1 MRAMFMDGLV
11 DGDGSRDRENVYAND
26 SSETRAG
33 ITRTRVRIS
42 LFAQGL
48 ILAIVISAAGCRST
62 SNPSNAT
69 DEDCTSKYG
78 LNRSHE
84 YDDIIERG
92 VLFADIV
99 LSNDVRERVQFT
111 VHHAYWYPR

>member
-1 MRAMFMDGLV
+1 MYTPKTPANLV
-11 DGDGSRDRENVYAND
+11 RRFFVE
-26 SSETRAG
+26 R
-33 ITRTRVRIS
+33 IRIS
-42 LFAQGL
+42 LFTQGL
-48 ILAIVISAAGCRST
+48 VLSIILSAAGCRST
-62 SNPSNAT
+62 STPK

-92 VLFADIV
+92 VLFADLV

-111 VHHAYWYPR
+111 EHHAYWYPRLSLASGSSSNPVHVVF